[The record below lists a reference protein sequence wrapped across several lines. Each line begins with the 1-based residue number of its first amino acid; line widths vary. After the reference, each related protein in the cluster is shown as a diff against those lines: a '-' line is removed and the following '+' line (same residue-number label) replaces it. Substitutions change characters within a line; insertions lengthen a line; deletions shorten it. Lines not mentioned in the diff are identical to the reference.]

1 RQDIYVCPFVGI
13 VSGKKI
19 GCLLH
24 PKGSPHPQIQLWPHP
39 QNFSFYGESI
49 CLSYDC
55 LVKER
60 MLYRADFFLWAKKAD
75 PLFYSR
81 LACDH
86 TLHRALAKIAPPQD
100 LTHFY
105 SLLAWLYARYRV
117 VTTSFED
124 IAGHVPESAAA
135 LSAFLAD
142 RIASSPYAGANKF
155 PLFEKL
161 LLRQLAPNSIPRHQQ
176 IRKILR
182 QAF

>member
-1 RQDIYVCPFVGI
+1 MFQHNSCSACCGLFNLPFSEHERRLWLKKNTEEFLALDISQSETIVAFRQGKEKELLPQRIRQDIYVCPFVGI

-75 PLFYSR
+75 PLHYSR

-86 TLHRALAKIAPPQD
+86 LLHRALAKIAPTGSDPF
-100 LTHFY
+100 LFAFG
-105 SLLAWLYARYRV
+105 LALR
-117 VTTSFED
+117 
-124 IAGHVPESAAA
+124 A
-135 LSAFLAD
+135 LSGGDNLV
-142 RIASSPYAGANKF
+142 
-155 PLFEKL
+155 
-161 LLRQLAPNSIPRHQQ
+161 
-176 IRKILR
+176 
-182 QAF
+182 